1 MARRALLV
9 ATAVALCVPASSVA
23 AASPAQRA
31 VTLARLS
38 LNGAVGA
45 QWDALHP
52 KYKAVVSKTKFVSC
66 ERKAAA
72 GIGKIKVLDVAAE
85 GTNVVQA
92 KLPLLGSV
100 AVNDVTLAVVYRKGA
115 EQSSR
120 IAELDSLWVSHR
132 GRWVRIYTPAEYKA
146 YKAGRCP

>member
-1 MARRALLV
+1 MARAILAVTAL
-9 ATAVALCVPASSVA
+9 ALCAAASATA

-31 VTLARLS
+31 VSVAKLS
-38 LNGAVGA
+38 LGGTVGV

-52 KYKAVVSKTKFVSC
+52 KYKAVVSKAKFVSC
-66 ERKAAA
+66 ERKAA
-72 GIGKIKVLDVAAE
+72 GDVGKITVLHVAAE
-85 GTNVVQA
+85 GTNVVTA

-115 EQSSR
+115 EKSSR

-132 GRWVRIYTPAEYKA
+132 GKWVRIYTPTEYKA